1 MKHTKLLTLAI
12 AALFA
17 GSAMAGDYIPT
28 PTEVYKVGDAT
39 TLGTK
44 WADKG
49 QPQNYFVTGDTVI
62 FSPFVCYQSCG
73 SGKQEWT
80 GTKALGSSSGTYSAT
95 QCFKGSSAW
104 GTGDAGSKYTTI
116 RSSRIAY
123 YNVTNCSSVL
133 VLADLRGDN
142 RELYIKAYEI
152 IDGTVSTEV
161 SETATC
167 TQNGVCVTSLEYLE
181 PSKTYQIQVSTNTD
195 SNSNFYE
202 IAFISTPRATNI
214 ATLSSISVDGEPIA
228 DFDPETL
235 TYSVELPFGTTV
247 VPTVTATATSKKAN
261 AVVTPA
267 STLSGATTITV
278 TAEDGETTKT
288 YTVNFTIEATASSEK
303 ELLNVKIGNQAV
315 TFEGDAGILLVSKS
329 ADLTQQVI
337 TFEVSDLATASIVS
351 GSTQDFTNPLTITV
365 TAQDLSIA
373 TYTIT
378 LTKATVDVLYLTTS
392 SVEGDKLYNVIASK
406 DYYIEARANG
416 TNTDFSGYDLV
427 VLHESLSGKDAAD
440 KELKAVATADVPVLN
455 TKAYFYSDGRWG
467 WGAPDNGNSQVGVKL
482 NTKYTNIAS
491 HPLFAGFTTDSITLF
506 TEEADKNI
514 QPIKTF
520 TAGKEGYALANV
532 PAGVA
537 IHELPASARLADGGT
552 SKYLLISLFSGSW
565 NNLSTEAETLLSN
578 AVDYLLGT
586 QAWAPQTDPTAIDAT
601 STEATAVK
609 RIIDGQLVIE
619 KNGLRYNAQG
629 ITIE

>member
-17 GSAMAGDYIPT
+17 GSAMAETIET
-28 PTEVYKVGDAT
+28 
-39 TLGTK
+39 
-44 WADKG
+44 
-49 QPQNYFVTGDTVI
+49 
-62 FSPFVCYQSCG
+62 
-73 SGKQEWT
+73 
-80 GTKALGSSSGTYSAT
+80 GTYSKRTLDGAT
-95 QCFKGSSAW
+95 STWDFTFNKGGANDLKPTTSAENGVYFNPSSKDKIKVSKSGYLSCSGVSTIGFEVPSSTAA
-104 GTGDAGSKYTTI
+104 GTISMTAASSSDGRYFQLYINDVEGTINQRLWSKPGDDLSTKGPQSYTFTASDLTLIDSKYYLVFKDNNTEMKPATFTI
-116 RSSRIAY
+116 TLSNDS
-123 YNVTNCSSVL
+123 
-133 VLADLRGDN
+133 
-142 RELYIKAYEI
+142 YE
-152 IDGTVSTEV
+152 
-161 SETATC
+161 
-167 TQNGVCVTSLEYLE
+167 
-181 PSKTYQIQVSTNTD
+181 
-195 SNSNFYE
+195 E
-202 IAFISTPRATNI
+202 IAANI
-214 ATLSSISVDGEPIA
+214 ATLSSISVDGEPIV

-235 TYSVELPFGTTV
+235 TYSIELPFGTTD

-261 AVVTPA
+261 AVVTNA
-267 STLSGATTITV
+267 SALPGTTTITV

-288 YTVNFTIEATASSEK
+288 YTVNFTVAATASSEK
-303 ELLNVKIGNQAV
+303 ELLNVKIGNRAV
-315 TFEGDAGILLVSKS
+315 TFEGDAGTLLVSKS

-365 TAQDLSIA
+365 TAQDLSTA

-455 TKAYFYSDGRWG
+455 TKAYFYNDGRWG

-482 NTKYTNIAS
+482 NTKYTNIAA
-491 HPLFAGFTTDSITLF
+491 HPLFAGFTTDSITLY
-506 TEEADKNI
+506 TEEAAKNI

-552 SKYLLISLFSGSW
+552 SKYLLISLLSSSW
-565 NNLSTEAETLLSN
+565 SNLSTEAETLLSN

>member
-17 GSAMAGDYIPT
+17 GSAMAETLVHWQSPSYVHAVGADTCIKVDNIDYGHIYWGSNNSSKSFS
-28 PTEVYKVGDAT
+28 TEDAKGYVENFPSDMKV
-39 TLGTK
+39 
-44 WADKG
+44 
-49 QPQNYFVTGDTVI
+49 
-62 FSPFVCYQSCG
+62 G
-73 SGKQEWT
+73 SGK
-80 GTKALGSSSGTYSAT
+80 KAVKLGSSDLYLKVYLTSEKFYAGDTIFVAGYLPWEIS
-95 QCFKGSSAW
+95 SSAKLD
-104 GTGDAGSKYTTI
+104 GDIVDTITTGDKREAIAVGYATLKNDADTLWLSRAIGSTTGI
-116 RSSRIAY
+116 TALKITRRIY
-123 YNVTNCSSVL
+123 PTN
-133 VLADLRGDN
+133 
-142 RELYIKAYEI
+142 E
-152 IDGTVSTEV
+152 
-161 SETATC
+161 
-167 TQNGVCVTSLEYLE
+167 
-181 PSKTYQIQVSTNTD
+181 
-195 SNSNFYE
+195 
-202 IAFISTPRATNI
+202 

-235 TYSVELPFGTTV
+235 TYSVELPFGTTA
-247 VPTVTATATSKKAN
+247 VPTVTATATSKKAQK
-261 AVVTPA
+261 VEVTPA
-267 STLSGATTITV
+267 TDLPGATTITV
-278 TAEDGETTKT
+278 TAEDGKTTKI
-288 YTVNFTIEATASSEK
+288 YTVNFTIAATASSEK

-315 TFEGDAGILLVSKS
+315 TFEGNAGILLVSKS

-365 TAQDLSIA
+365 TAQDLSTA

-378 LTKATVDVLYLTTS
+378 LTKATVDVLYLTKS

-427 VLHESLSGKDAAD
+427 VLHESLDGKAAAD
-440 KELKAVATADVPVLN
+440 GELKAVATADVPVLN

-482 NTKYTNIAS
+482 NTKYTNIAA

-506 TEEADKNI
+506 TEEAAKNI

-537 IHELPASARLADGGT
+537 IHELPASARLAEGGT

-565 NNLSTEAETLLSN
+565 GNLSTEAETLLSN

-601 STEATAVK
+601 STEAKAVK
-609 RIIDGQLVIE
+609 RIINGQLVIE

-629 ITIE
+629 IAIE